1 MTIYLD
7 LFQSRMVLSSG
18 MLSEFP
24 YVVNDAG
31 SGQDGGDEGAI
42 TTSTVNT
49 IYDLADENS

>member
-1 MTIYLD
+1 
-7 LFQSRMVLSSG
+7 MVLSSG